1 MRNNMVFLKQITGK
15 GRGVMAARDLAAHTL
30 IETAPVIVME
40 AKDRLLL
47 DQTLL
52 HDYIFEW
59 GESKT
64 QCCMALGLVPM
75 YNHSNE
81 SNCEYFMNYEDETI
95 DVKTMQDVKAGDE
108 LTINYNGNWN
118 DQSDVWF
125 AVTK

>member
-15 GRGVMAARDLAAHTL
+15 GRGVMAAIDLAAHTL

-40 AKDRLLL
+40 AKDRQLL

-59 GESKT
+59 GETKT

-75 YNHSNE
+75 YNHSNK
-81 SNCEYFMNYEDETI
+81 SNCEYFMNYADETI
-95 DVKTMQDVKAGDE
+95 DIKTMEDVKAGDE

>member
-1 MRNNMVFLKQITGK
+1 MGNNMVFLKQITGK
-15 GRGVMAARDLAAHTL
+15 GRGVMAAGDLAAHTL

-40 AKDRLLL
+40 AKERLLL

-75 YNHSNE
+75 YNHSNN
-81 SNCEYFMNYEDETI
+81 SNCEYFMNYSEETI
-95 DVKTMQDVKAGDE
+95 DIRTLQDVKAGDE

-118 DQSDVWF
+118 DQNDVWF
-125 AVTK
+125 AVAK